1 MNRYVIERD
10 MPGAGSLSSEQIR
23 SASQIS
29 NRSLSDMGGGIQWVQ
44 SHVTADRIYCVY
56 LAANEEL
63 IREHARRSG
72 LPANTISKV
81 YRVIDPQTAAAD
93 AM

>member
-10 MPGAGSLSSEQIR
+10 MPGAGLLTMEQIR
-23 SASQIS
+23 AASQIS
-29 NRSLSDMGGGIQWVQ
+29 NRALSDLGEGIQWVQ

-72 LPANTISKV
+72 LPANVISKV
-81 YRVIDPQTAAAD
+81 YRVIDPQTAD
-93 AM
+93 IV

>member
-10 MPGAGSLSSEQIR
+10 MPGAGSLSAEQIR
-23 SASQIS
+23 AASQIS
-29 NRSLSDMGGGIQWVQ
+29 NRALSEMGSGIQWVQ

-72 LPANTISKV
+72 MPASVISKV
-81 YRVIDPQTAAAD
+81 YRVIDPQTAA
-93 AM
+93 

>member
-10 MPGAGSLSSEQIR
+10 MPGAGLLSLEQIR
-23 SASQIS
+23 VASQIS
-29 NRSLSDMGGGIQWVQ
+29 NRTLSDLGEGIQWVQ

-56 LAANEEL
+56 LAKNEEL

-72 LPANTISKV
+72 LPANVISKV
-81 YRVIDPQTAAAD
+81 YRVIDPHTAD
-93 AM
+93 IV